1 MRNAINAA
9 GAAVSGPYS
18 QAVEVDGFLY
28 LSGQTPQ
35 DPGTG
40 QLLEGPI
47 GAQTA
52 QCFKNLFAVLSAAGV
67 SADEVINCSVYLTD
81 MSDFQAMNEVYA
93 QQFKPPYPARTTIGV
108 ASLPLGA
115 RIEIGLIAK
124 RRRQE
129 PV

>member
-1 MRNAINAA
+1 MRNAIAAA
-9 GAAVSGPYS
+9 GAVVSGPYS

-47 GAQTA
+47 GTQTT

-67 SADEVINCSVYLTD
+67 SPDEVINCSVYLTD

-124 RRRQE
+124 RLL
-129 PV
+129 